1 MALLLNTEPT
11 KSANINHRA
20 RLTLGLQ
27 AYVNWTNWKGNKL
40 ELGES
45 LLGPGFSGEVPDH
58 FKSDTVAI
66 LPYGWLPVGLMD
78 ESVEIL
84 ADKNLLTQIAE
95 KYDAG
100 VPRPDLPASY
110 LDLIKFN
117 VNPINTSF
125 FALEDNK
132 PSPDRAAMKASILL
146 LIKAIHQTMPAAEV
160 TPKGLQSL
168 DAMHM
173 VANRPVDR
181 TAKEILFLT
190 DVAPALSAE
199 IKPADRMK
207 LTQFV
212 AEWAMIHGV
221 TPLSLIFTACISLIW
236 SSKEFNP
243 ARAIINPK
251 VTYYADDA
259 VAALDQLRMLE
270 LYMLTIAGLDGNNI
284 ALLTNNRPLIHFWL
298 ALGANGITHNGTS
311 LRFELRLATPL
322 FQEMQPEH
330 YADVQDLFKAAS
342 AHEDAAPAEQSA
354 PEEEPPMTF
363 KFDRNIDTRLVQR
376 SAKTKI
382 MNMLKRIKPK

>member
-1 MALLLNTEPT
+1 MTLLLNTEPT

-20 RLTLGLQ
+20 RLSLGLQ

-45 LLGPGFSGEVPDH
+45 LFGPGFSGEMPDH

-66 LPYGWLPVGLMD
+66 LPYGWVPVGLID

-84 ADKNLLTQIAE
+84 ADKKLLTDIAA

-100 VPRPDLPASY
+100 VARQDLSASY
-110 LDLIKFN
+110 LDLINFD

-125 FALEDNK
+125 FSLEDNK
-132 PSPDRAAMKASILL
+132 ATPGRGAMKVSILL
-146 LIKAIHQTMPAAEV
+146 LIKELHQAIPAVKV

-168 DAMHM
+168 DAMDM
-173 VANRPVDR
+173 VAKRPSGK

-190 DVAPALSAE
+190 DVAPALSAG

-221 TPLSLIFTACISLIW
+221 TPLSLVFTACISLIW
-236 SSKEFNP
+236 SSDDFNP

-251 VTYYADDA
+251 ATYYADDA
-259 VAALDQLRMLE
+259 VAALDQLHFLE

-284 ALLTNNRPLIHFWL
+284 ALLTNNRPIIHFWL
-298 ALGANGITHNGTS
+298 ALSANGITHNGTS
-311 LRFELRLATPL
+311 LRFELRLQTPL
-322 FQEMQPEH
+322 FQEMKPEH
-330 YADVQDLFKAAS
+330 YAGVQDLFKAAS
-342 AHEDAAPAEQSA
+342 AHEDAAPAQQPA
-354 PEEEPPMTF
+354 PEEEPPITF
-363 KFDRNIDTRLVQR
+363 KFDRQVDTRLVKR
-376 SAKTKI
+376 SAKTTI
-382 MNMLKRIKPK
+382 MNMLKRIKPN